1 MGGMTIEGARLRP
14 LSEAGRDA
22 ARVLEIVAG
31 GYAGFAPVVGEGEA
45 VLAWCRALLGSS
57 AFACNERWVRFVAA
71 SDAAGRSAF
80 GTVENALWDLVG
92 RKLGV
97 PLYELLGGA
106 LRQRVAIAAPVRIAA
121 EESVEAV
128 VAQAKRLV
136 DGHGF
141 RTLALL
147 DGGTAGQRTASVLA
161 ALRVAFGPAMG
172 LRLHLPAGCVR
183 PARDAALTAL
193 GLEFLECAGDDA
205 SGEREAWAGDP
216 PLAGGRGLAAGP
228 LIAEMCRRGVV
239 QVLVAEPGSAGGVPG
254 IARLGALAR
263 AFQLE
268 LALACAGGS
277 RWELALAVQLAAT
290 QPMAEQAVLC
300 PDAAA
305 LSDVED
311 GMLTLSGAPGIG
323 VDLAPGLG
331 DAAPEDTAS

>member
-97 PLYELLGGA
+97 PLHELLGGA
-106 LRQRVAIAAPVRIAA
+106 LRQRVAIAAPVRMADD
-121 EESVEAV
+121 ESVEAI
-128 VAQAKRLV
+128 VARTKRLV
-136 DGHGF
+136 DARGF

-147 DGGTAGQRTASVLA
+147 DDGATWQRTASVLA
-161 ALRVAFGPAMG
+161 ALRAAFGPAMG
-172 LRLHLPAGCVR
+172 LRLHIAAGGVGPER
-183 PARDAALTAL
+183 GAALTAL
-193 GLEFLECAGDDA
+193 GLDFIERADDGGTEDN
-205 SGEREAWAGDP
+205 SVRAGDP
-216 PLAGGRGLAAGP
+216 PLAGGRGLAPGSRIAAMLRHGALQV
-228 LIAEMCRRGVV
+228 LIADS
-239 QVLVAEPGSAGGVPG
+239 GSAGGVPG

-263 AFQLE
+263 AFQVE
-268 LALACAGGS
+268 LALVCAGGS
-277 RWELALAVQLAAT
+277 PWELALAAQLAAT
-290 QPMAEQAVLC
+290 QPMAGPAIFC
-300 PDAAA
+300 PDAAT
-305 LSDVED
+305 LGDVED
-311 GMLTLSGAPGIG
+311 GMLGLSDVPGIG
-323 VDLAPGLG
+323 VDLSLGLG
-331 DAAPEDTAS
+331 DAAPGDTVS